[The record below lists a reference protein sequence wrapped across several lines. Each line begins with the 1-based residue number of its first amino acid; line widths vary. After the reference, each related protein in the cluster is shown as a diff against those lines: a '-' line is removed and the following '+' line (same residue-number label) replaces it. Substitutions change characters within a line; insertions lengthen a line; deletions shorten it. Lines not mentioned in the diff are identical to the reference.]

1 MQCWSWSGS
10 HTLCWYIWP
19 DSGYHVCSTDLQGI
33 CVPDAVHQEW
43 RLLCSVLIFR
53 QRSGSILWLMI
64 SIGCFAGRPAAL
76 RNERVLQ
83 GLVYVNIAAYLIF
96 AVLRN
101 LWYAGMQSRGSSV
114 GYGSCADMPDISEQ
128 LHVCG
133 MYLLWIAD
141 WLLFS
146 INIKWPYKHI
156 CRGRYGKE
164 YFNG

>member
-1 MQCWSWSGS
+1 MYVQQIYRVSVPRMRDIKNGACYATSWFFISVQVQS
-10 HTLCWYIWP
+10 
-19 DSGYHVCSTDLQGI
+19 
-33 CVPDAVHQEW
+33 
-43 RLLCSVLIFR
+43 CSVRYSDPVADDKYRVF
-53 QRSGSILWLMI
+53 
-64 SIGCFAGRPAAL
+64 CRPAAL

-133 MYLLWIAD
+133 VYLLWIAD

-146 INIKWPYKHI
+146 INIIWPYKHI